1 MNTGTEMKTLFTAP
15 LRVMALRLT
24 VDEFNSWGTKHL
36 LYGVILAW
44 IAGIGRYW
52 DNPRAAL
59 WQHLGLGSVAYVFA
73 LGAFLFLLLWPL
85 RPDNWNFPRLV
96 TMLAFTSP
104 LAFLYALPVE
114 RWIGPDDARTLNGW
128 FLFIVALW
136 RVIIY
141 GVFLGHVARLSPL
154 SWFVALFLPL
164 ASIVAALASLNLEHA
179 VFEFMAGLREREHT
193 SADGAYALVIA
204 LAYLSVLA
212 SPFLLLLY
220 LCAIFNAWRTHK
232 QKAGLED

>member
-1 MNTGTEMKTLFTAP
+1 MKTLLTAP
-15 LRVMALRLT
+15 LRVITFRLT
-24 VDEFNSWGTKHL
+24 VEEFNSWGARHL
-36 LYGVILAW
+36 LYGIVLAW
-44 IAGIGRYW
+44 IAGMGRYW

-59 WQHLGLGSVAYVFA
+59 WQHLGLGSVVYVFA
-73 LGAFLFLLLWPL
+73 LGVFLFLLLWPL
-85 RPDNWNFPRLV
+85 RPSNWNCLRLV

-114 RWIGPDDARTLNGW
+114 RWMTLQEAASLNGW
-128 FLFIVALW
+128 FLFIVAVW
-136 RVIIY
+136 RVVIY

-154 SWFVALFLPL
+154 PWFVSLFLPL

-193 SADGAYALVIA
+193 SADGAYAWVMV

-220 LCAIFNAWRTHK
+220 LCAILNAWRTRRRM
-232 QKAGLED
+232 ADLED